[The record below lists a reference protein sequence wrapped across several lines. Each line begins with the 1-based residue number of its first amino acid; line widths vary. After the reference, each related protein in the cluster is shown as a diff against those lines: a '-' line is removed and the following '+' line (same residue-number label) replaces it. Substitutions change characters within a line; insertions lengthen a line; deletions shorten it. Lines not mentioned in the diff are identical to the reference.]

1 MTGRKTIIALGLVFM
16 TGLQGLTGCG
26 SPSSVSSGQTVAEQQ
41 ETKELVYESSMELSY
56 AENFSVDYY
65 EGGYKV
71 LTTMDGTKILTVPED
86 QEIPEKVAINE
97 AVELAKKFGG
107 DGAPAFVNGI
117 LAKLVEERSE

>member
-1 MTGRKTIIALGLVFM
+1 MTGRKKIIALGLVFM

-26 SPSSVSSGQTVAEQQ
+26 SPSSVSGGQTVAEQQ

-86 QEIPEKVAINE
+86 QEDSGRDRRRYDYPSGAGEQFVSGFIRR
-97 AVELAKKFGG
+97 
-107 DGAPAFVNGI
+107 DGYV
-117 LAKLVEERSE
+117 R